1 MSKKLSLIFV
11 FVAVTCLPAR
21 FATADYTLANGSAT
35 ETAWVVYSV
44 WRPADANWP
53 AGWRTQGWY
62 EIEPGGV

>member
-35 ETAWVVYSV
+35 EDRMGRVFRVATCGCQLVSRLANTGVV
-44 WRPADANWP
+44 
-53 AGWRTQGWY
+53 
-62 EIEPGGV
+62 